1 VDASHDDAIALLRR
15 RSDEVT
21 LVVATRIK
29 NRSRPPH
36 RGGSDDSA
44 ASGGGVV
51 PGAGP
56 NASDEGE
63 QDLEGESVPLNAPGA
78 PGIKSTVGEVLEL
91 AVKKGSTGLGV
102 SLAGGEGTDLSG
114 ELATHN
120 AHTHSFTHSHACSV
134 RSHLHCMVFVPHH
147 RPQYS
152 SLALAL
158 SQRVANRSPL
168 SRTVS

>member
-1 VDASHDDAIALLRR
+1 MDASHDDAIALLRR

-51 PGAGP
+51 TGAGT

-63 QDLEGESVPLNAPGA
+63 QGLEGESVPLSAPGA
-78 PGIKSTVGEVLEL
+78 PSIKSTVGEVLEL

-114 ELATHN
+114 ELATHT
-120 AHTHSFTHSHACSV
+120 AHTHSLVHTLSCLLNA
-134 RSHLHCMVFVPHH
+134 
-147 RPQYS
+147 
-152 SLALAL
+152 LALAL
-158 SQRVANRSPL
+158 HGVCSITIVFSTRHLPL
-168 SRTVS
+168 R